1 MVGSLLVRLRAN
13 NETPHPYLMYGKLY
27 ITYTCD
33 NNSHIIKRIM
43 GDQVNSTNMV
53 VSLLVRLRA
62 NNEAPHLYSMY
73 IKLYILN
80 IRIIQLNNSF
90 NLRLVSLN

>member
-1 MVGSLLVRLRAN
+1 
-13 NETPHPYLMYGKLY
+13 
-27 ITYTCD
+27 
-33 NNSHIIKRIM
+33 M

-80 IRIIQLNNSF
+80 ISIIQLNNSF